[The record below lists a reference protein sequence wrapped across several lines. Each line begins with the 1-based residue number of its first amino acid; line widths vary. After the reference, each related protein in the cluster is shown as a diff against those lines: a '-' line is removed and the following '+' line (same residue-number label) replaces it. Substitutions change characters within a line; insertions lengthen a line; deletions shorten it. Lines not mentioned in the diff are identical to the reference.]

1 MPSSQTA
8 GRRRTFI
15 PWRFPGSGGSQESF
29 PCWSQAVDCREE
41 GNGLLGHL
49 CLHQRLQDHRHV
61 SPLCPRAEEK
71 LSTINNDFSAEDK
84 NPAGSQYLYPPET
97 KPQITD
103 TNVGGYSP
111 SSTMWGTQVFQ
122 LFVLSPV
129 SDQFQQLVLA
139 SLATEN
145 TSHFM

>member
-15 PWRFPGSGGSQESF
+15 PWRFPSSGGSQESF
-29 PCWSQAVDCREE
+29 PCWSQTINCREE

-49 CLHQRLQDHRHV
+49 CLHQRLQHHHHRRTE
-61 SPLCPRAEEK
+61 SKQAA
-71 LSTINNDFSAEDK
+71 STYI
-84 NPAGSQYLYPPET
+84 LLR
-97 KPQITD
+97 QIQTTD

-129 SDQFQQLVLA
+129 YDQFQQLVLA

-145 TSHFM
+145 